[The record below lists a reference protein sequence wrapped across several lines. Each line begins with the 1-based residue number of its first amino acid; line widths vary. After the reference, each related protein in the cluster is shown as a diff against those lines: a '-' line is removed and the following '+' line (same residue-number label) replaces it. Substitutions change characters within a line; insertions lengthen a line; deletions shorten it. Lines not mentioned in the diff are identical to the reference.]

1 MKGVELVTLHVYLLV
16 TRKGK
21 NNMSIHGHMDNII
34 AKVNLN
40 LSLKLKALNMSFVKI
55 KLAHI

>member
-1 MKGVELVTLHVYLLV
+1 
-16 TRKGK
+16 
-21 NNMSIHGHMDNII
+21 MSIHGDMDNII